1 LFALL
6 FPLSLVEAFRQLAG
20 TVLQAAIQKLRD
32 EAPLLPKKMFLYSKK
47 NPSRFLRIKKQKIHK
62 IMLI

>member
-20 TVLQAAIQKLRD
+20 TVLQAPIQKLRD
-32 EAPLLPKKMFLYSKK
+32 EAALMPKKIYDTF
-47 NPSRFLRIKKQKIHK
+47 
-62 IMLI
+62 